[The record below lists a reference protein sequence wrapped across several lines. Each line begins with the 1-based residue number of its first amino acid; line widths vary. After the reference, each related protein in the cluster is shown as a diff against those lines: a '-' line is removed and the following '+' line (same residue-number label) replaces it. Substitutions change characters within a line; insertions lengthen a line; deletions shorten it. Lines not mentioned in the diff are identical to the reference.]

1 MPNVPDYLVDL
12 TRRAQAAV
20 DAVDQA
26 RSEMREVL
34 AARVERTRT
43 DSERMADALAY
54 GVIAAEEEAIVR
66 WSRIQADWKDHVL
79 SMHAH
84 IRDQFAVRDAES
96 LARRARYAETY
107 AQATAALAA
116 AAIQEAEYAILDA
129 ALARA
134 DAQQAAG
141 PARPAGE
148 VTTGEDGSTP

>member
-12 TRRAQAAV
+12 TRRARAAV

-79 SMHAH
+79 SMRAH

-107 AQATAALAA
+107 TQATVALAA

-134 DAQQAAG
+134 DAQLGAG